1 MRDLHQIMKDIEPYI
16 DFAFEHEEKFLKS
29 FAKVGF
35 DDVFC
40 LSEISFGADE
50 VKIVYVLESGQHL
63 SDAITTEEFISW
75 MRKVRGE
82 YP

>member
-1 MRDLHQIMKDIEPYI
+1 MRDLSQVMKDIQSYI
-16 DFAFEHEEKFLKS
+16 DFVFEHEDEFLKS

-35 DDVFC
+35 NDVFC

-50 VKIVYVLESGQHL
+50 IKIVYVLESGQHL
-63 SDAITTEEFISW
+63 SDVITIDEFISW
-75 MRKVRGE
+75 MRKTRGE

>member
-16 DFAFEHEEKFLKS
+16 DFIFEHEDEFLKS
-29 FAKVGF
+29 FAKVAF

-40 LSEISFGADE
+40 LSEISFGSDE
-50 VKIVYVLESGQHL
+50 IKIVYVLESGQHIQ
-63 SDAITTEEFISW
+63 DTITTEEFIAW